1 MSDKDPSPAPKEE
14 TMRENKGFSSE
25 ENTNDTVQEKK
36 PEKEPESEDN
46 RYSKTYI
53 FITIANR

>member
-1 MSDKDPSPAPKEE
+1 MSDKDPSPAPKDE

-46 RYSKTYI
+46 RYSKYI
-53 FITIANR
+53 YFHHNCK

>member
-46 RYSKTYI
+46 RYSKYI
-53 FITIANR
+53 YFHHNCK

>member
-46 RYSKTYI
+46 RYSKYKY
-53 FITIANR
+53 FHHNCK

>member
-46 RYSKTYI
+46 RYSKYI
-53 FITIANR
+53 IITIANS

>member
-46 RYSKTYI
+46 RYSKYI
-53 FITIANR
+53 NYHHT

>member
-25 ENTNDTVQEKK
+25 ENTNDNVQEKK

-46 RYSKTYI
+46 RYSKYI
-53 FITIANR
+53 YFHHNCK